1 MHKKSYFPPA
11 VVVVPIRME
20 TEILTGSNIDS
31 GATVDPLIE
40 DEVFV
45 FDIL

>member
-20 TEILTGSNIDS
+20 TEILTGSNINT
-31 GATVDPLIE
+31 GATVDPITE
-40 DEVFV
+40 DSEYTW
-45 FDIL
+45 

>member
-11 VVVVPIRME
+11 VVVVPLSME
-20 TEILTGSNIDS
+20 TEFLAGSNIDC

-40 DEVFV
+40 DDDFV
-45 FDIL
+45 W

>member
-11 VVVVPIRME
+11 VEVVPLRME
-20 TEILTGSNIDS
+20 TEILTGSNMDA
-31 GATVDPLIE
+31 GATVAPLIE
-40 DEVFV
+40 DDVFV

>member
-11 VVVVPIRME
+11 VVVVPLRME

-31 GATVDPLIE
+31 GATVDTLIE
-40 DEVFV
+40 DDDFV
-45 FDIL
+45 G

>member
-11 VVVVPIRME
+11 VVVVPLCME
-20 TEILTGSNIDS
+20 TEILMWSNIYT

-40 DEVFV
+40 DDDFV
-45 FDIL
+45 W